1 MLTIGPAGHASRI
14 QQVYKELSEKIAAK
28 SVAAEMFQRGAL
40 TVGELESIQLS
51 RTPSDAARILLNIL
65 LKQPHEMYQC
75 FLDALKQ
82 TGQKD
87 AYLLLAYH
95 GLYY

>member
-1 MLTIGPAGHASRI
+1 
-14 QQVYKELSEKIAAK
+14 LSDKIVAK

-65 LKQPHEMYQC
+65 LKQPREMYQC
-75 FLDALKQ
+75 FLDALKE
-82 TGQKD
+82 TSQKD
-87 AYLLLAYH
+87 ALSLVVYQS
-95 GLYY
+95 LYY